1 MAGKIIWF
9 NTKSTWIRNG
19 KRRRSASSS
28 QQKFFVLSCVFR
40 SVVFESLSAMKIN
53 FSCTSLHR
61 HSPWNFHFFL
71 VFRCHWRFSGAPRRE
86 IKHIKTQHFGAR
98 KRISNSTARKAS
110 PSGSKKGVFF
120 FLFSFAPLSY
130 HKRSFVHTLTVR
142 GKFVVLV
149 VESKYT
155 NRTSSRQCLSR
166 RRCLCSTS
174 RIPSASPWKG
184 IKRWKALL
192 KVRLPCLLLK
202 ENLRV

>member
-120 FLFSFAPLSY
+120 SFFSLLLLWVITNA
-130 HKRSFVHTLTVR
+130 RSFTPW
-142 GKFVVLV
+142 
-149 VESKYT
+149 
-155 NRTSSRQCLSR
+155 LSGG
-166 RRCLCSTS
+166 S
-174 RIPSASPWKG
+174 
-184 IKRWKALL
+184 LL
-192 KVRLPCLLLK
+192 FLLLRVSTQI
-202 ENLRV
+202 ELRPGSAYPAADACAAPAAFRRHHHEKILSDERHCSRWDYHAFC